1 MKRVTL
7 AAGVFLFGGVV
18 GAAFVGVASTIF
30 KAQFPSTLGV
40 PPGEAT
46 NKSWATTSSA
56 PVIVEPKPDP
66 VTVTPPPPQMPPP
79 PQVASVPDAP
89 PPTVAQTTPAP
100 RAKAKSP
107 IDTTEK
113 EVRNL
118 SEGHCGGRMM
128 KSITVLPNGNV
139 QVQC

>member
-1 MKRVTL
+1 MKRVAFAL
-7 AAGVFLFGGVV
+7 ALLVV
-18 GAAFVGVASTIF
+18 GGIAGAALVSLSSTVF
-30 KAQFPSTLGV
+30 KPRFPSTLGIT
-40 PPGEAT
+40 PAEAT
-46 NKSWATTSSA
+46 NMSGTASA
-56 PVIVEPKPDP
+56 PATVEREPAP
-66 VTVTPPPPQMPPP
+66 VPFTPPPPQMPPP
-79 PQVASVPDAP
+79 PQVVSVPDAP
-89 PPTVAQTTPAP
+89 PPTVAQTAPAP

>member
-7 AAGVFLFGGVV
+7 AAGVFLFGGLV

-79 PQVASVPDAP
+79 PQVASVPEAP
-89 PPTVAQTTPAP
+89 PPIVVQTPPAP
-100 RAKAKSP
+100 RAKPAT
-107 IDTTEK
+107 DATEK
-113 EVRNL
+113 EVRRL
-118 SEGHCGGRMM
+118 SDGHCGGRPM
-128 KSITVLPNGNV
+128 KSITVLPNGDV